1 MSNMVIDNL
10 FSTPVYKTS
19 LNFNKEKLV
28 DYSLKCKQNNSGRL
42 LSNSGG
48 WQSNPI
54 SDKIDLFDDILEHVN
69 KFSQQLNI
77 KTIQKFNQ
85 IWLNINEYKDFN
97 TPHIHLNALFSG
109 VLYLKTNKDSGKL
122 VFNHGNNHF
131 NHCWDNI
138 DVIKNDNNNS
148 PSYEFIP
155 QDCDL
160 YIFPAWAEH
169 YVEPNLSDEQRIS
182 LSFDTVGE

>member
-54 SDKIDLFDDILEHVN
+54 SDKI
-69 KFSQQLNI
+69 KR
-77 KTIQKFNQ
+77 K
-85 IWLNINEYKDFN
+85 
-97 TPHIHLNALFSG
+97 
-109 VLYLKTNKDSGKL
+109 
-122 VFNHGNNHF
+122 
-131 NHCWDNI
+131 
-138 DVIKNDNNNS
+138 
-148 PSYEFIP
+148 
-155 QDCDL
+155 
-160 YIFPAWAEH
+160 
-169 YVEPNLSDEQRIS
+169 
-182 LSFDTVGE
+182 